1 MKKLLILILI
11 MVTLG
16 SRVAIE
22 FPILY
27 NIIESL
33 TWVLVVLA
41 LLKHT
46 QNNLW
51 LMVFAIAST
60 DFFRDLIILIKPTEP
75 DYKLISIV
83 CTILVLLGS
92 YITIPKKWSY

>member
-1 MKKLLILILI
+1 
-11 MVTLG
+11 MVTFG
-16 SRVAIE
+16 SRAS
-22 FPILY
+22 ILWVDFA

>member
-11 MVTLG
+11 MVTIG
-16 SRVAIE
+16 SRLAIE

-27 NIIESL
+27 NVIESL

-41 LLKHT
+41 LLKYT
-46 QNNLW
+46 QNDLW
-51 LMVFAIAST
+51 LLAFAVAST
-60 DFFRDLIILIKPTEP
+60 DLFTHLIILIKPTEP
-75 DYKLISIV
+75 DYKLISIT

-92 YITIPKKWSY
+92 YITLPKKWSY

>member
-1 MKKLLILILI
+1 
-11 MVTLG
+11 MVTIG
-16 SRVAIE
+16 SRLSIE

-46 QNNLW
+46 QNNFW
-51 LMVFAIAST
+51 LMGFAIAST
-60 DFFRDLIILIKPTEP
+60 DFFRDPNHFNKT
-75 DYKLISIV
+75 Y
-83 CTILVLLGS
+83 
-92 YITIPKKWSY
+92 

>member
-1 MKKLLILILI
+1 MKKLLILIVI
-11 MVTLG
+11 MTSLG
-16 SRVAIE
+16 PGIGEIKPLLADVLDS
-22 FPILY
+22 F
-27 NIIESL
+27 
-33 TWVLVVLA
+33 TMVLVVLA